1 MLAFLPSFSL
11 SVFSSKAESL
21 YSLCSMLGMPL
32 APLCHEEEGHP
43 PAAAQW
49 FTFTPHGLTKVRGA
63 KHTGEARRDNGGIFS
78 GLVYSKRQEPAKR
91 SLLYPSHIPTQ
102 WVYKVSML
110 PHVPYSFVARICAL
124 REVVGEHL
132 DPTSQQ
138 LHQAMC
144 VEALNFWTSS
154 YPPWLVSLSWC
165 PWQAKTHILEH
176 STFPFASLGC
186 SSRFAANWAVWGGG
200 SQLPYT
206 SNREE
211 KNLNSHLLLA
221 TLAISAPSLEEDA
234 LCQMEGMPP

>member
-1 MLAFLPSFSL
+1 
-11 SVFSSKAESL
+11 
-21 YSLCSMLGMPL
+21 
-32 APLCHEEEGHP
+32 
-43 PAAAQW
+43 
-49 FTFTPHGLTKVRGA
+49 
-63 KHTGEARRDNGGIFS
+63 
-78 GLVYSKRQEPAKR
+78 
-91 SLLYPSHIPTQ
+91 
-102 WVYKVSML
+102 ML

-200 SQLPYT
+200 ITASLHKQQGGKESEFPPSSGYPG
-206 SNREE
+206 
-211 KNLNSHLLLA
+211 NLS
-221 TLAISAPSLEEDA
+221 T
-234 LCQMEGMPP
+234 